1 MCQLLVAQI
10 KPCRP
15 LGSLV
20 MGRKVDIDDL
30 IDADQVAKILGLSS
44 SRAVYVYLDRYPDM
58 PRPALD
64 RGRNKARLWLRP
76 EIANWVA
83 NRAKTI

>member
-1 MCQLLVAQI
+1 MCQLRVARI
-10 KPCRP
+10 RP
-15 LGSLV
+15 AQHLGCLIV
-20 MGRKVDIDDL
+20 GRKVDIDDL